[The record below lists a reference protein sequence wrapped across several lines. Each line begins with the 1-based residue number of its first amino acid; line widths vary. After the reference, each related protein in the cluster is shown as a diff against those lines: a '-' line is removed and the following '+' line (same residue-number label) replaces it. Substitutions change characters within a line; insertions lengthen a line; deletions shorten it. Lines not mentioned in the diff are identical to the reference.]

1 MAMWTLIIS
10 QCPPCLLTLLLS
22 LCFTLFLSISKSHG
36 TSVGLVGFWD
46 PLPSD
51 AWCTSTFLIL
61 LYRMPPVSQMDKCQ
75 KLNERMLLSLWKK
88 TWKLSLNE
96 VICICHENHQLTK
109 NITVKY
115 INQSVSSNN
124 QDYLMYYLFRHTRWS
139 TKQASAGLRPLK
151 CAEQRCISKSNPQIV
166 QFTRKLIFCW
176 VLLLLETWLIS
187 WMAFKIRSSL
197 FDMDCCLVQ
206 KKFSLY
212 A

>member
-1 MAMWTLIIS
+1 MH
-10 QCPPCLLTLLLS
+10 
-22 LCFTLFLSISKSHG
+22 FNLFNTFIQNATCVPNGQMSKIK
-36 TSVGLVGFWD
+36 WK
-46 PLPSD
+46 D
-51 AWCTSTFLIL
+51 AAFF
-61 LYRMPPVSQMDKCQ
+61 M
-75 KLNERMLLSLWKK
+75 KK
-88 TWKLSLNE
+88 TWKSSLNE

-151 CAEQRCISKSNPQIV
+151 CAEQRCISKSNPQII

-187 WMAFKIRSSL
+187 WMAFKIHSSL